1 MYKGTKKFDNL
12 VSLIYSLDGLTDS
25 NMRPLEN
32 TYFFF
37 VLQCFVF
44 SNSQQ
49 NWYDTFLQIGLG
61 IQERDNHSI
70 LYRIEFD

>member
-1 MYKGTKKFDNL
+1 MYEGTKKFDNL
-12 VSLIYSLDGLTDS
+12 LSLIYSLDGLTDL

-32 TYFFF
+32 TSF
-37 VLQCFVF
+37 VLQCFGF

-70 LYRIEFD
+70 LFSIEFD